1 MGVVK
6 RAQRKL
12 KSPQI
17 SETRGVRAGA
27 AGEYARFV
35 RDNTQKGTIDA
46 IRLSRVNCKFKSLLG
61 LRRKRP
67 TGQSSDLGITRKTL
81 VQGYRNLKCRGAW
94 GSLRLT
100 SFQAAISE

>member
-46 IRLSRVNCKFKSLLG
+46 VRLSRVNCKFKSLLG
-61 LRRKRP
+61 LRRRRL
-67 TGQSSDLGITRKTL
+67 TGQSSNLRITRKAL
-81 VQGYRNLKCRGAW
+81 VLRIQEPEVQGRGL
-94 GSLRLT
+94 GESHTRFV
-100 SFQAAISE
+100 SS